1 MIDFH
6 SHILPNI
13 DDGSVN
19 MEETVELLKEAKK
32 VGFTAIISTS
42 HYLQNYYEYNEQ
54 ERTELLEHVKQNIDN
69 NSVGGL
75 ELYLGSE
82 IYISPEIVKII
93 KEGKASTIN
102 NSKYV
107 LFELPMRSKPIYV
120 KDIIYELIENGY
132 VPVIAHPERYSYVQ
146 EDESYA
152 EELKSMGALFQANYG
167 SIIGMYGS
175 SAKRTLKKLLKNNLI
190 SFLGSDVHKIGQV
203 YPKIPKIL
211 RKLEHLVSKEKL
223 EELTT
228 LNAQKVIDGKDIFDS
243 YK

>member
-42 HYLQNYYEYNEQ
+42 HYLQNYYEYDEQ

-75 ELYLGSE
+75 KLYLGSE
-82 IYISPEIVKII
+82 IYISPEIVKLI

-107 LFELPMRSKPIYV
+107 LFELPLNV
-120 KDIIYELIENGY
+120 KEIGAKEVVYRLIENDY
-132 VPVIAHPERYSYVQ
+132 IPIIAHPERYSYVQ
-146 EDESYA
+146 QDINYI
-152 EELKSMGALFQANYG
+152 EELTQMGALLQANYG

-175 SAKRTLKKLLKNNLI
+175 KAEKTVKKLLKNNSI
-190 SFLGSDVHKIGQV
+190 QFLGSDVHRPGQV
-203 YPKIPKIL
+203 YEKMPKIIKKLKKIIP
-211 RKLEHLVSKEKL
+211 EDKL

-228 LNAQKVIDGKDIFDS
+228 LNPQKVLNNEDII
-243 YK
+243 